1 MLKLNK
7 APTETPTKPY
17 QNIDSCKLRILTK
30 YVRKAPEIFNCISE
44 RTIINKTTGEV
55 LESEEPETIK
65 QHIFSND
72 NGITNISIRLQYQV
86 IDNIKLENGK
96 FETIMEEFYTF
107 KITSKL
113 LKHNYYNGID
123 NNTIK
128 QIYEYILSIGFD
140 IDFDNFIKSELTDID
155 YKFDIILTPEIY
167 KSIAKQYVLN
177 AKEWKEL
184 HKGLDIY
191 NQKTNQ
197 GIGFGIRERA
207 TPTYPFMKVYNK
219 ELETTYKSFEF
230 INKYT
235 SVMQNM
241 YRWEFTIKNK
251 KHFEKLELNNTLE
264 SHLELVENNQSKLWN
279 IFNQYHNIH
288 LNKITTSIEETLKKE
303 YKNMNEIVLSALVE
317 KLIKEN
323 DFGYTS
329 IVKYFETLFEN
340 TSKTSKYRM
349 LNKVEEIYNN
359 FKLSAN
365 GKTKIQTNEETENV
379 MKLIGI
385 L

>member
-1 MLKLNK
+1 MIISATGGL
-7 APTETPTKPY
+7 ETLQKPHI
-17 QNIDSCKLRILTK
+17 NIDSCKLRILTK
-30 YVRKAPEIFNCISE
+30 YVRNAPEIFINCISE
-44 RTIINKTTGEV
+44 RNITNRNTGEV
-55 LESEEPETIK
+55 LESEEETIT

-86 IDNIKLENGK
+86 INNIKLDNGK
-96 FETIMEEFYTF
+96 YETITEEFYTF

-113 LKHNYYNGID
+113 LKQNYFNGID

-155 YKFDIILTPEIY
+155 YKFDIILAPETY

-207 TPTYPFMKVYNK
+207 TPSYPFMKVYNK
-219 ELETTYKSFEF
+219 ELETTYKSIEF
-230 INKYT
+230 INKY
-235 SVMQNM
+235 SSIIQNM

-251 KHFEKLELNNTLE
+251 KHFEKIELNNTLE
-264 SHLELVENNQSKLWN
+264 SHLQLVEFNQSKLWEL
-279 IFNQYHNIH
+279 FNLYHNIH
-288 LNKITTSIEETLKKE
+288 LNKITNSIEETLKKE

-340 TSKTSKYRM
+340 TPKTSKYRM
-349 LNKVEEIYNN
+349 LNQVEEIYNN

-365 GKTKIQTNEETENV
+365 GKKKIEVNEETENV

>member
-1 MLKLNK
+1 
-7 APTETPTKPY
+7 
-17 QNIDSCKLRILTK
+17 
-30 YVRKAPEIFNCISE
+30 
-44 RTIINKTTGEV
+44 
-55 LESEEPETIK
+55 
-65 QHIFSND
+65 
-72 NGITNISIRLQYQV
+72 LQYQV

-96 FETIMEEFYTF
+96 YETIMEEFYTF

-140 IDFDNFIKSELTDID
+140 IEFDNFIKSELTDID
-155 YKFDIILTPEIY
+155 YKFDIILAPEIY

-207 TPTYPFMKVYNK
+207 TPSYPFMKVYNK

-264 SHLELVENNQSKLWN
+264 SHLELVENNQAKLWN